1 LSEENSNGEL
11 RLADTRIE
19 KLARILV
26 EHSAGI
32 GLGDR
37 VAIEATTVA
46 EPLVRALVI
55 HVLKSGGHPHLL
67 IDLPDNDDIFLTYAR
82 NEQLDFIPTFQHLA
96 YEQFESRIR
105 INSSVNTR
113 ALSGADPL
121 RQRRRQKALS
131 TILQLQMKRGAEKKF
146 RWVSTL
152 YPTNAFAMEAE
163 MSLREYQDF
172 VFRACHADEE
182 TIDPVKSWKEVE
194 KFQANIVARIEGH
207 DKVEIRGPNVD
218 LKLSI
223 KGRTFRNASGQHNM
237 PDGEIY
243 TGPVEDSVDGW
254 VRFSYPAISQGRV
267 VEGVELFFEQGRVI
281 KATATKNQDFLFN
294 MLESDSGARY
304 LGEFAIGTNFQIN
317 RFTGNILFDEKIGG
331 TFHVALG
338 AGYPETGSKN
348 KSIIHWD
355 MICDFRQDSEILVDG
370 QLIFRNGEFVS

>member
-1 LSEENSNGEL
+1 LD
-11 RLADTRIE
+11 DTRIE

-37 VAIEATTVA
+37 VAIEATTAA

-55 HVLKSGGHPHLL
+55 HILKSGGHPHLL
-67 IDLPDNDDIFLTYAR
+67 IDLPDYDDIFLTYAR
-82 NEQLDFIPTFQHLA
+82 DEQIDFIPTFQRHA

-113 ALSGADPL
+113 ALSGVDPL
-121 RQRRRQKALS
+121 RQKRRQKALS

-172 VFRACHADEE
+172 VFRACHADDE

-194 KFQANIVARIEGH
+194 KFQTNIVSRIEGH
-207 DKVEIRGPNVD
+207 DKVEVRGPDVD

-281 KATATKNQDFLFN
+281 KATATKNQEFLLN
-294 MLESDSGARY
+294 MLDSDSGARY
-304 LGEFAIGTNFQIN
+304 LGEFAIGTNFNIN

-348 KSIIHWD
+348 KSVIHWD
-355 MICDFRQDSEILVDG
+355 MICDLRQDSEILVDG
-370 QLIFRNGEFVS
+370 QVIFRNGEFVF

>member
-355 MICDFRQDSEILVDG
+355 MICDLRQDSEILVDG